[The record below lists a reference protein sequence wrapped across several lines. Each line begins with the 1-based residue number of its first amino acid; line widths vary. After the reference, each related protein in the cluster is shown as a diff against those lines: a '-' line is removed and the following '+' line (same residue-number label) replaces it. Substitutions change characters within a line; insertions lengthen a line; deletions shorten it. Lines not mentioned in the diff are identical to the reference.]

1 MSKFYQVKM
10 SNGETWR
17 IPLSLIE
24 KSVVDCY
31 GDLPSHMTEGA
42 NLDPD
47 YAEDWAKN
55 NMNWSDV
62 KDCAELVESDIDYED
77 YWCNGEGCIV

>member
-10 SNGETWR
+10 SNGETWQV
-17 IPLSLIE
+17 PVSLILDDMRE
-24 KSVVDCY
+24 YYNEDVDSPVACE
-31 GDLPSHMTEGA
+31 D
-42 NLDPD
+42 DIV
-47 YAEDWAKN
+47 DWAQN

-77 YWCNGEGCIV
+77 YWCNGEGQIV